1 MGRVFVR
8 VSLSRVR
15 VEKGGEERTRRRAPT
30 HGRMVRWRREGER
43 EGDRTKQ
50 KAREGEGDESEPG
63 RNVGFRFDISA
74 RGGHE
79 SRDLEVEGPLRWVG
93 PTTSCL
99 FAGPVSL
106 LRFAIGA
113 SQSSPRL

>member
-1 MGRVFVR
+1 MERRGR
-8 VSLSRVR
+8 
-15 VEKGGEERTRRRAPT
+15 GEERQHT
-30 HGRMVRWRREGER
+30 GGWSGGEEGER

-50 KAREGEGDESEPG
+50 KARGGEGDESEPG

-99 FAGPVSL
+99 FAGPVPSSASRSARVSP
-106 LRFAIGA
+106 LRVSNDSFA
-113 SQSSPRL
+113 